1 MEEDLS
7 LNSIEYD
14 NNPINDITMQFL
26 MNKDKYNKYLLKKD
40 PEQNLE
46 KNKYK
51 NDLLDLKGEI
61 MTITEE
67 LINNYEDVINNDV
80 NESFQIYTKSIIKY
94 LNHKK
99 IESLNKYNDL
109 NNDEC
114 NSDECNSD
122 EYNSDEY
129 NSDTNTNQFSN
140 ISSKSYWGSN
150 ILKRL

>member
-26 MNKDKYNKYLLKKD
+26 MNKDNKYLLKKD

-67 LINNYEDVINNDV
+67 LINNYEDIINNDV

-114 NSDECNSD
+114 NSDE
-122 EYNSDEY
+122 YNSDEY